1 MIKYNKY
8 KIKPKFNNTITIVFE
23 NVECGYIPKSK
34 CKFRVSK
41 GYIKE
46 LEFNLSDIKYGS
58 FYTPTQDR
66 IIRYKDICSV
76 EINYNRYWAKWNKID
91 GFGWFYENERQVN
104 NITDEKV
111 RITWSR

>member
-1 MIKYNKY
+1 MKYNKY
-8 KIKPKFNNTITIVFE
+8 RIKPKMNDVITIVFE

-58 FYTPTQDR
+58 FFSSTQDR
-66 IIRYKDICSV
+66 VVKFHDICWI
-76 EINYNRYWAKWNKID
+76 EINYNRYWAKWDDED
-91 GFGWFYENERQVN
+91 GCGWNCENEYQVN
-104 NITDEKV
+104 NIVDGKV
-111 RITWSR
+111 RIIWSR